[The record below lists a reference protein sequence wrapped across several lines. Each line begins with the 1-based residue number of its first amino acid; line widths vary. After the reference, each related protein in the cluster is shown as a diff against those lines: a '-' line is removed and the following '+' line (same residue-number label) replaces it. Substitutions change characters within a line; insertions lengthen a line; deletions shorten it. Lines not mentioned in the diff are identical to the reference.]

1 MTFQCVHIHVLR
13 AHCPKSNWTS
23 TSCKEKEGYTHL
35 YVVLP
40 HCLCSRIGLRGSG
53 DEATGLYV
61 DHRENDREIYCSHV
75 WQELWAPMQGE
86 IAGADV
92 CLWVKLHSLHFF
104 LLCCWIYN
112 KQQKNT
118 IHEKHIESP
127 VCTMYLAVCMVLRL
141 LTPGSS
147 GSCGS
152 SISGGGPLTPR
163 SSPAAVFC
171 FPLRWALG
179 LI

>member
-1 MTFQCVHIHVLR
+1 MSIMTICTTYRKRGVHIHVLW

-23 TSCKEKEGYTHL
+23 TLCKEKEGYTHL

-53 DEATGLYV
+53 DEATGLYTV

-75 WQELWAPMQGE
+75 WQELRAPMQGE

-112 KQQKNT
+112 KQQKEHNT
-118 IHEKHIESP
+118 WKTHWISR
-127 VCTMYLAVCMVLRL
+127 MYDV
-141 LTPGSS
+141 PGCVYGVETVDSRF
-147 GSCGS
+147 
-152 SISGGGPLTPR
+152 IR
-163 SSPAAVFC
+163 
-171 FPLRWALG
+171 
-179 LI
+179 